1 MSCTTSDVP
10 VLLLKT
16 KSIPADGYQDIF
28 AGWNNY
34 NPTFLPVLEHRFRED
49 ALAWLKTITTGSGF
63 NNSDTTVDAESSF
76 GGIIFTSQR
85 AVEAFTSIVE
95 SLDPPTRDQL
105 LPEALPLYVVGP
117 ATARGLRSLGLRCPI
132 IGEETGNGAALAA
145 FMLDH
150 YNRLPATQT
159 VRQNRKLPLLFLVG
173 EVRRDIIPKSLQSS
187 DLLEEARIGVHEV
200 VIYETCE
207 MASFHID
214 FSRALSEN
222 AASGAQEQWVVVFS
236 PQGCK
241 AMLDCLGWLDE
252 FGRYKSDA
260 TDSSTMTTYVA
271 TIGPTTR
278 DYLIKEF
285 GFEPHVS
292 AEKPSPEGIYAAI
305 ENYRTTNVTTQL

>member
-1 MSCTTSDVP
+1 MSGTTPDIP

-16 KSIPADGYQDIF
+16 KSIPADGYHEIF

-34 NPTFLPVLEHRFRED
+34 LPTFLPVLEHRFRDD
-49 ALAWLKTITTGSGF
+49 ALTWLKNITSDRGF
-63 NNSDTTVDAESSF
+63 SSDTTTPTNSSF

-85 AVEAFTSIVE
+85 AVEAFTAIVE
-95 SLDPPTRDQL
+95 SLDPSTRDDL

-117 ATARGLRSLGLRCPI
+117 ATARGLRSLNLKCQI
-132 IGEETGNGAALAA
+132 IGEETGNGAALSA

-150 YNRLPATQT
+150 YNRLPISQT
-159 VRQNRKLPLLFLVG
+159 VRQDRKLPLLFLVG
-173 EVRRDIIPKSLQSS
+173 EVRRDIIPKSLQSP
-187 DLLEEARIGVHEV
+187 DLPQEARIGVHEV

-214 FSRALSEN
+214 FAHALEEN
-222 AASGAQEQWVVVFS
+222 AASGTKEQWVVVFS
-236 PQGCK
+236 PQGCR

-252 FGRYKSDA
+252 SGRFKGQA
-260 TDSSTMTTYVA
+260 IDSSRLTTYIA

-285 GFEPHVS
+285 GYEPHVC

-305 ENYRTTNVTTQL
+305 ENYRSTNTRMQL

>member
-1 MSCTTSDVP
+1 MSSTTSDIP

-16 KSIPADGYQDIF
+16 KSIPADGYQEIF

-34 NPTFLPVLEHRFRED
+34 LPTFLPVLEHRFRED
-49 ALAWLKTITTGSGF
+49 ALTWLKDVTSGGGFGF
-63 NNSDTTVDAESSF
+63 NHTIKVPDRY

-95 SLDPPTRDQL
+95 SLDPRTIDEL
-105 LPEALPLYVVGP
+105 LPEAIPLYVVGP
-117 ATARGLRSLGLRCPI
+117 ATARGLRSLGLKCQI
-132 IGEETGNGAALAA
+132 IGEETGNGAALSA

-150 YNRLPATQT
+150 YNRLPAGQT
-159 VRQNRKLPLLFLVG
+159 VRQDRKLPLLFLVG

-187 DLLEEARIGVHEV
+187 DISQGARIGVHEV

-214 FSRALSEN
+214 FARALEENIVSE
-222 AASGAQEQWVVVFS
+222 AKEQWVVVFS
-236 PQGCK
+236 PQGCR

-252 FGRYKSDA
+252 AGHYRSEVTGA
-260 TDSSTMTTYVA
+260 SPVTTYIA

-278 DYLIKEF
+278 DYLVSEF

-305 ENYRTTNVTTQL
+305 ESYRNTNSKRQL

>member
-1 MSCTTSDVP
+1 MSTTTPDVP

-16 KSIPADGYQDIF
+16 KSIPADGYHEIF

-34 NPTFLPVLEHRFRED
+34 LPTFLPVLEHRFRED
-49 ALAWLKTITTGSGF
+49 ALTWLKNVTSGRGF
-63 NNSDTTVDAESSF
+63 NSDATVPAESSF

-95 SLDPPTRDQL
+95 SLDPHTRDEL

-117 ATARGLRSLGLRCPI
+117 ATARGLRSLNLKCQI
-132 IGEETGNGAALAA
+132 IGEETGNGAALSA

-150 YNRLPATQT
+150 YNRLPISQT
-159 VRQNRKLPLLFLVG
+159 VRQDRKHPLLFLVG
-173 EVRRDIIPKSLQSS
+173 EVRRDIIPKSLQSP
-187 DLLEEARIGVHEV
+187 DLPQEARIGVDEV

-214 FSRALSEN
+214 FAQALEES
-222 AASGAQEQWVVVFS
+222 AASGAKEQWVVVFS
-236 PQGCK
+236 PQGCR

-252 FGRYKSDA
+252 TGRCKA
-260 TDSSTMTTYVA
+260 EITDSSSTTTYIA

-285 GFEPHVS
+285 GYEPHVC

-305 ENYRTTNVTTQL
+305 ENYRSSNTRTQL

>member
-1 MSCTTSDVP
+1 MASTTSDIP

-16 KSIPADGYQDIF
+16 KSIPADGYQEIF

-34 NPTFLPVLEHRFRED
+34 LPTFLPVLEHRFREES
-49 ALAWLKTITTGSGF
+49 LTWLKNITSGRGF
-63 NNSDTTVDAESSF
+63 SPDTSVAAESSF

-95 SLDPPTRDQL
+95 SLESDTRDEL

-117 ATARGLRSLGLRCPI
+117 ATARGLRSLGLKCQI
-132 IGEETGNGAALAA
+132 IGEETGNGAALSA

-150 YNRLPATQT
+150 YNSLPTSQT
-159 VRQNRKLPLLFLVG
+159 VRQDRKLPLLFLVG
-173 EVRRDIIPKSLQSS
+173 EVRRDIIPKSLQSP
-187 DLLEEARIGVHEV
+187 DLHQEARIGVHEV

-214 FSRALSEN
+214 FARALADNVASEVK
-222 AASGAQEQWVVVFS
+222 EQWVVVFS
-236 PQGCK
+236 PQGCR

-252 FGRYKSDA
+252 AGRYKSEV
-260 TDSSTMTTYVA
+260 TESLPTTTFIA

-285 GFEPHVS
+285 GYEPHVC

-305 ENYRTTNVTTQL
+305 ENYRSTNTRTQL

>member
-1 MSCTTSDVP
+1 MSSTTPDVP

-16 KSIPADGYQDIF
+16 KSIPADGYQEIF

-34 NPTFLPVLEHRFRED
+34 LPTFLPVLEHRFRED
-49 ALAWLKTITTGSGF
+49 ALTWLKDVTSGGGFGF
-63 NNSDTTVDAESSF
+63 NETVEAPDRY

-95 SLDPPTRDQL
+95 SLDPRTRNEL
-105 LPEALPLYVVGP
+105 LPEAFPLYVVGP
-117 ATARGLRSLGLRCPI
+117 ATARGLRSLGLKCQI
-132 IGEETGNGAALAA
+132 IGEETGNGAALSA

-150 YNRLPATQT
+150 YNRLPTSQT
-159 VRQNRKLPLLFLVG
+159 VRQDRKLPLLFLVG
-173 EVRRDIIPKSLQSS
+173 EVRRDIIPKSLQSP
-187 DLLEEARIGVHEV
+187 DLSQEARIGVHEV

-214 FSRALSEN
+214 FARALEENIASE
-222 AASGAQEQWVVVFS
+222 AMEQWVVVFS

-241 AMLDCLGWLDE
+241 AMLNCLGWLDE
-252 FGRYKSDA
+252 TGRYRSEVPEA
-260 TDSSTMTTYVA
+260 SPLTTFIA

-278 DYLIKEF
+278 DYLVSEF

-305 ENYRTTNVTTQL
+305 ENYRNTNSETQL